1 MENIFDK
8 IRYMTDKDGEL
19 LNFQRDRFFSTL
31 HSEHSAAYKQVE
43 PKLFSLTKI
52 SDKVEIDLSSLG
64 LSIDYREKFIYP
76 NKKII
81 KNIIFYCSS
90 SFDDNFIELLNIYIN
105 KDGQVGFSE
114 TKTCNFEELQYPVLV
129 QSQRLYDEFFE
140 RLFTSLA
147 RNELIV
153 I

>member
-1 MENIFDK
+1 MEDIFDK
-8 IRYMTDKDGEL
+8 IRYMTDNDGEI
-19 LNFQRDRFFSTL
+19 LNLQRNRFFNTL
-31 HSEHSAAYKQVE
+31 HSEHAAIYKEVE
-43 PKLFSLTKI
+43 PKLFNLTNI
-52 SDKVEIDLSSLG
+52 SDKVEIDLSSLD

-81 KNIIFYCSS
+81 KNIIFYCSQ
-90 SFDDNFIELLNIYIN
+90 SFDDNFIELLNVYIN
-105 KDGQVGFSE
+105 KDGQVAFSE

-147 RNELIV
+147 RNKFIV

>member
-1 MENIFDK
+1 MEDIFET
-8 IRYMTDKDGEL
+8 IRHMTDNNGKI
-19 LNFQRDRFFSTL
+19 LNFQRDRFFNTL
-31 HSEHSAAYKQVE
+31 YSEHTAVYKEVE
-43 PKLFSLTKI
+43 PKLFNLTNI
-52 SDKVEIDLSSLG
+52 NDKVEIDLSSLG

-81 KNIIFYCSS
+81 KNIIFYCSP
-90 SFDDNFIELLNIYIN
+90 SFDDNFIELLNVYIN
-105 KDGQVGFSE
+105 KDGQVAFSE

-140 RLFTSLA
+140 HLFTSLA